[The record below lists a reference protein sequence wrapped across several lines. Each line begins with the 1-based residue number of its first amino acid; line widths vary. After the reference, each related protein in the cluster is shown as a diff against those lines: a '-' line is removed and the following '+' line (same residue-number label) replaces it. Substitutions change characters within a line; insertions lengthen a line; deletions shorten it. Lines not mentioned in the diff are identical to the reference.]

1 MFTYKIID
9 EKENKLESII
19 EKSGVTTK
27 FTAQQVVDH
36 LEYTMKMLKQAEGQL
51 EVNSKQDEMAIEI
64 LPILKDIPEDKWQLV
79 MAFAGRQVSKPEL
92 VDYIGTCKET
102 ISSYETQM
110 KEIEEA
116 LGIEFPIKKE
126 VTGTETVE
134 EVSEVT
140 SSEEVE

>member
-102 ISSYETQM
+102 IFSYETQM